1 MFIQEEGLSMN
12 KRLLTFGATALTTA
26 LLLSG
31 AALAGDDKDQDQAT
45 SEGDVVEVE
54 MVDNR
59 FKPDELEVTVGTTVR
74 WVNVE
79 RRSNHDIYF
88 PEEDIKSGRLFPEE
102 SWERTFDEAG
112 TYEYYCQPHENRG
125 MHGVIRVVEESDE

>member
-1 MFIQEEGLSMN
+1 MN
-12 KRLLTFGATALTTA
+12 KRLLTLGATALTTA

-31 AALAGDDKDQDQAT
+31 AAQAGNEKDQDRDAVDN
-45 SEGDVVEVE
+45 DVVEVE
-54 MVDNR
+54 MVNNR
-59 FKPDELEVTVGTTVR
+59 FEPDELEVTVGTTVR

-88 PEEDIKSGRLFPEE
+88 PEEEIASGRLFPEE

-125 MHGVIRVVEESDE
+125 MLGVIRVVEAGEE

>member
-1 MFIQEEGLSMN
+1 MR
-12 KRLLTFGATALTTA
+12 KRLLTLT
-26 LLLSG
+26 LG
-31 AALAGDDKDQDQAT
+31 AALLIGGAAQAGNGNGNDSDALD
-45 SEGDVVEVE
+45 GDTVEVE
-54 MVDNR
+54 MVGNR
-59 FKPDELEVTVGTTVR
+59 FEPDELEVTVGTTVR

-88 PEEDIKSGRLFPEE
+88 PEEEIASGRIFPEE

-125 MHGVIRVVEESDE
+125 MHGVIRVVEASEGESPAAE

>member
-1 MFIQEEGLSMN
+1 MQTQR
-12 KRLLTFGATALTTA
+12 RLLTTLGAG
-26 LLLSG
+26 LLASLLIGG
-31 AALAGDDKDQDQAT
+31 AAQAGNQQDQDEAAT
-45 SEGDVVEVE
+45 DGKVVEIE

-88 PEEDIKSGRLFPEE
+88 PDEEIASGRLFPEE
-102 SWERTFDEAG
+102 SWERTFEEAG
-112 TYEYYCQPHENRG
+112 TYEYYCQPHQNRG
-125 MHGVIRVVEESDE
+125 MVGVIRVVDAE